1 MGDLLKDKA
10 AVITGAGRGIGRDL
24 ALAMAAEGAKVVVMD
39 PGGAR
44 DGSATQEKPADEVV
58 AEIEKAGGTAVADY
72 GYVNDYKD
80 AEAAIKKCVDNFG
93 KIDILANCA
102 GILREKMLWNMPEED
117 WDAVVAVHLKGT
129 FNMTRNAV
137 GLMREQKSGRII
149 NFISSAWIGTMGQSN
164 YGAAKGGVVGFTR
177 AVANE
182 VGKYGVTCNAVAPI
196 ASTRLTD
203 TPEVRAGFKKRY
215 ESGLITKEQYEYLMD
230 MPGPEHIPA
239 MILYL
244 ASDKSGDVNGQ
255 TLHIT
260 RGEAGIYTK
269 PIQITMKKQEDGGM
283 WTVDDLAER
292 LPKEVLQAQKLDWE
306 YKNPSPAKPDK

>member
-10 AVITGAGRGIGRDL
+10 AVVTGAGRGIGRDL

-44 DGSATQEKPADEVV
+44 DGAATEERPADEVA
-58 AEIEKAGGTAVADY
+58 AEIEKAGGTAIPDY
-72 GYVNDYKD
+72 GYVNNYAD
-80 AEAAIKKCVDNFG
+80 AEACIKKCVDTFG
-93 KIDILANCA
+93 KIDILVNCA

-117 WDAVVAVHLKGT
+117 WDAVLAVHLKGT
-129 FNMTRNAV
+129 FSMTRNAV

-244 ASDKSGDVNGQ
+244 ASDKSADINGQ

-269 PIQITMKKQEDGGM
+269 PIQITMKKEEGGGM
-283 WTVDDLAER
+283 WTVDDLADR